1 MSRTIKVTMIEDEPA
16 DVVLL
21 NELLSTV
28 GLPYSIT
35 VIDDGEQAMEYV
47 RNLGKADIA
56 AVPDLLLLDLNLP
69 KISGHELLSEIRRN
83 RSLDGLRVVVLTTS
97 ENPQDLRL
105 VLQQGASCF
114 ITKPPTWEALR
125 PLFDAV
131 RTSRFKSNPRILLV
145 EDNPD
150 DVIYI
155 KEMLQG
161 ASGMSAQLECVD
173 CYEAALVALQDGQF
187 DFVLADLGLPDA
199 SGLAV
204 LNGLRRVAADIPIVV
219 LTGLDDEEMATRAL
233 ELGAQDYLVKGFVDS
248 KSLRRSLNYA
258 ATRTNFENLQKEM
271 LTFEASIMRDFVE
284 NAPIAIA
291 RFDSNFCLHTFNRVF
306 ADAVPVPQ
314 GPSSTQSVRDL
325 LPGVPYSN
333 WQALIADGRPFFVES
348 CPISGDGDN
357 VELLWDIHCWPIKTL
372 DGDTSGGIVIGQD
385 VTDKVHT
392 QAQRDAVVAT
402 LAHDM
407 RNPLIGADRVL
418 RFFLSGRFGVLSPEA
433 EEVVLMLSESNT
445 SLLGMVQNLLDVCQF
460 ETGGIVV
467 RSLSVDLR
475 KVFAAAL
482 EPVQLLARERDVSIE
497 LSIADDLNFVVGE
510 SREIER
516 LIINLMRNAV
526 VFSPSNSSVRVSAR
540 NEGKMVEVSFIDQ
553 GAAITPEEEAW
564 IFKRFG
570 QNQSSRYRLGPDTGS
585 SLYLCK
591 QIVDAHGGEIRCFS
605 TATADGDTTFVV
617 RLPVYTFAGE
627 A

>member
-1 MSRTIKVTMIEDEPA
+1 MSRTIKVTMIEDETA

-28 GLPYSIT
+28 GLSYAIT
-35 VIDDGEQAMEYV
+35 VIDDGEEALEYV
-47 RNLGKADIA
+47 RNLGKQDIT

-69 KISGHELLSEIRRN
+69 KISGHELLAEIRRN
-83 RSLDGLRVVVLTTS
+83 RSLDGLRVAVLTTS

-105 VLQQGASCF
+105 VLQQGASCY

-131 RTSRFKSNPRILLV
+131 RTARFKSNPRILLV

-150 DVIYI
+150 DVTYI
-155 KEMLQG
+155 EEMLRG
-161 ASGMSAQLECVD
+161 AGGMMRHLECVD
-173 CYEAALVALQDGQF
+173 CLEAALVALQDGQF

-306 ADAVPVPQ
+306 ADAVPMPQ
-314 GPSSTQSVRDL
+314 GPSSAQWVREL

-333 WQALIADGRPFFVES
+333 WQALIADGRPFFVEA
-348 CPISGDGDN
+348 CPISGDGDSG
-357 VELLWDIHCWPIKTL
+357 ELLWNIHCWPIKTL

-385 VTDKVHT
+385 VTDKVRT
-392 QAQRDAVVAT
+392 LAQRDAVVAT

-460 ETGGIVV
+460 EAGGIVV

-497 LSIADDLNFVVGE
+497 LGIADDLNLVVGE

-516 LIINLMRNAV
+516 LISNLLRNAV

-605 TATADGDTTFVV
+605 TATSESDTTFVV